1 MENNNFSTD
10 NNEKIFDIIQSIQEK
25 LNNSSYESNNVPNF
39 DSMFYNNS
47 NEEKNN
53 QNKYVG
59 NNEFN
64 FNNFD
69 SITSILSNLNINA
82 NTIMRFQR
90 AFSAL
95 NQNDPR
101 KNLLSSLKPFLRD
114 TRKQNIDTYIT
125 LLGVIN
131 AIGAFSDM

>member
-1 MENNNFSTD
+1 MDNNNFSNG

-25 LNNSSYESNNVPNF
+25 LNNSPESNNVSNF
-39 DSMFYNNS
+39 DSIFTNNF
-47 NEEKNN
+47 NEKNDN
-53 QNKYVG
+53 VNKNVG

-64 FNNFD
+64 LSGFD

-82 NTIMRFQR
+82 HTIMKFQR

-101 KNLLSSLKPFLRD
+101 KNLLYSLKPFLRD